1 MIARIWA
8 HLTAGVRDEAYDRG
22 HEDGIN
28 LHRRRAANI
37 CLASQGSTDREK
49 AYARRRVYV

>member
-22 HEDGIN
+22 YEDGLN

-37 CLASQGSTDREK
+37 CLASRGSTEREK
-49 AYARRRVYV
+49 AYARRRVT